1 MRWLLIALLVSLA
14 ALLIAAAGGAWH
26 IWLQRSKLT
35 KPLAG
40 RQAPGSPPGPAEE
53 SEAEEVKT
61 EIL

>member
-26 IWLQRSKLT
+26 VWLHRSHGP
-35 KPLAG
+35 KPSVG
-40 RQAPGSPPGPAEE
+40 RHPPDSPPRPAEE
-53 SEAEEVKT
+53 SEAKEVRT